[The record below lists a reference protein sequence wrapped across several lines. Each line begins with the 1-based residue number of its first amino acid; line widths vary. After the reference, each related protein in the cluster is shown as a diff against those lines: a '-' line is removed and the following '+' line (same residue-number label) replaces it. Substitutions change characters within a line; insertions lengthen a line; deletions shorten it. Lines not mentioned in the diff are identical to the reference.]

1 MWGRFCMFLPSGFPV
16 QSKVL
21 EMAIVS
27 SENIVS
33 ADESLSWPKTPT
45 TTKHNQNN
53 SGHPINEKSKGDFRG
68 TLCLDQ
74 VAITRSDVGRPK
86 MTRSYILAR
95 KIPWFFILPKI
106 NFKLSK
112 VQTLPIFPPWEIQLH
127 IQMCRI
133 DYLGKEFAFLNFQSI
148 NQFHEKKRK

>member
-1 MWGRFCMFLPSGFPV
+1 MFLPSGFPV

-21 EMAIVS
+21 DMAIVS

-68 TLCLDQ
+68 TIGLNRQKNPL
-74 VAITRSDVGRPK
+74 IFYTPK
-86 MTRSYILAR
+86 
-95 KIPWFFILPKI
+95 
-106 NFKLSK
+106 
-112 VQTLPIFPPWEIQLH
+112 
-127 IQMCRI
+127 
-133 DYLGKEFAFLNFQSI
+133 
-148 NQFHEKKRK
+148 NQF

>member
-1 MWGRFCMFLPSGFPV
+1 MFLPSGFPV

-53 SGHPINEKSKGDFRG
+53 SGHPINDKSKGDFRG
-68 TLCLDQ
+68 TLGLDRI
-74 VAITRSDVGRPK
+74 ITQNELYFGQKNPLIFHTPK
-86 MTRSYILAR
+86 
-95 KIPWFFILPKI
+95 
-106 NFKLSK
+106 
-112 VQTLPIFPPWEIQLH
+112 
-127 IQMCRI
+127 
-133 DYLGKEFAFLNFQSI
+133 
-148 NQFHEKKRK
+148 NQFQII

>member
-1 MWGRFCMFLPSGFPV
+1 MFLPSGFPV

-53 SGHPINEKSKGDFRG
+53 SRHPINEKSKGDFGYIR
-68 TLCLDQ
+68 
-74 VAITRSDVGRPK
+74 ARS
-86 MTRSYILAR
+86 L
-95 KIPWFFILPKI
+95 
-106 NFKLSK
+106 
-112 VQTLPIFPPWEIQLH
+112 
-127 IQMCRI
+127 
-133 DYLGKEFAFLNFQSI
+133 
-148 NQFHEKKRK
+148 

>member
-1 MWGRFCMFLPSGFPV
+1 MFLPSGFPV

-68 TLCLDQ
+68 TLPDQ
-74 VAITRSDVGRPK
+74 MLGDPK
-86 MTRSYILAR
+86 WLEVIFWPEKSPDFSYSQKSISNYL
-95 KIPWFFILPKI
+95 K
-106 NFKLSK
+106 FK
-112 VQTLPIFPPWEIQLH
+112 H
-127 IQMCRI
+127 
-133 DYLGKEFAFLNFQSI
+133 
-148 NQFHEKKRK
+148 